1 MKQMI
6 MYTSAVT
13 LTLLAGL
20 AGATLLSEG
29 AKAIGEAQRDP
40 PIAHETA
47 EEVAEE
53 PQIESLGIYTI
64 TAYCPCQKCCGK
76 SDGITASGE
85 QAAEGIT
92 VATDWETIPEGTMV
106 YIDGIGERI
115 AEDKPSRRI
124 VERYEGKIIDLFF
137 YDHQTALE
145 FGRKELD
152 VWIIKGGNTNE

>member
-1 MKQMI
+1 MKRTI

-29 AKAIGEAQRDP
+29 ATALGQVHRAT
-40 PIAHETA
+40 ETA
-47 EEVAEE
+47 PEVAQE
-53 PQIESLGIYTI
+53 PEVTSLGVYTI
-64 TAYCPCQKCCGK
+64 TAYCPCQKCCSK

-92 VATDWETIPEGTMV
+92 IATDWKTIPEGTRV

-115 AEDKPSRRI
+115 AEDKPSSRI
-124 VERYEGKIIDLFF
+124 VEKYDGKIIDLFF
-137 YDHQTALE
+137 YDHQDALE
-145 FGRKELD
+145 FGVQQKE
-152 VWIIKGGNTNE
+152 VWIIEGGNKNE